1 VVFGGDESGSRA
13 AQSQKAG
20 MHQGVGKARRRRWLV
35 LVVPGVHIIVIV
47 PCGGEPRCLERD
59 KPVVAGA
66 VADLEM
72 AAYLWL
78 RRRTL
83 I

>member
-1 VVFGGDESGSRA
+1 MV
-13 AQSQKAG
+13 Q
-20 MHQGVGKARRRRWLV
+20 
-35 LVVPGVHIIVIV
+35 VVPGVHIIV

-78 RRRTL
+78 C
-83 I
+83 

>member
-1 VVFGGDESGSRA
+1 MV
-13 AQSQKAG
+13 Q
-20 MHQGVGKARRRRWLV
+20 
-35 LVVPGVHIIVIV
+35 VVPGVHIIV

-78 RRRTL
+78 CRRTL